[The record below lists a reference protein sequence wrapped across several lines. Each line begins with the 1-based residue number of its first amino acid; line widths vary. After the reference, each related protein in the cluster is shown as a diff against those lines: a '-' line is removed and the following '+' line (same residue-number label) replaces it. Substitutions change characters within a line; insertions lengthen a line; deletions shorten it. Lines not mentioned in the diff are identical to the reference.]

1 MNAPTPLPLPPAPL
15 PDAMTRTL
23 SDRFGERFSQSA
35 SVCGH
40 HGRDESPFAAMP
52 PQAVVFAETIDD
64 LVFAARQCSAW
75 RVPLVPFGAG
85 SSLEG
90 HVLAAEGGLCV
101 DMARMNRILKV
112 QSDDLTATV
121 QAGVTRKQL
130 NAEIRDRGLFFP
142 VDPGADATIGGM
154 AATRA
159 SGTNAV
165 RYGTMRDQVL
175 GMTVVMADGRIVTT
189 GRRARKSAAGYD
201 LTRLFIGSEGTLG
214 LIAELTVRL
223 HPVPESSA
231 VAICHFGTVEAAVR
245 TTIETIQCGVP
256 VARCELLDAAC
267 VIAINAYSRLQL
279 RESPLLMFE
288 FHGSEGSV
296 REQAQTVQAIAHE
309 HGGMDFGWANTP
321 EERNRLWAA
330 RHNVYFASL
339 QMRPGCRSLTTDV
352 CVPISQLAQCIA
364 QTEADFEATPFPHTI
379 VGHVGDGNFHVQM
392 LIDPES
398 AAELEHAEGI
408 NRRLVERAL
417 ALDGTCT
424 GEHGVGLHKIDFLV
438 QELGAEAVELM
449 KSIKR
454 AFDPQGLLNPGK
466 LLRL

>member
-1 MNAPTPLPLPPAPL
+1 M
-15 PDAMTRTL
+15 
-23 SDRFGERFSQSA
+23 
-35 SVCGH
+35 
-40 HGRDESPFAAMP
+40 
-52 PQAVVFAETIDD
+52 
-64 LVFAARQCSAW
+64 
-75 RVPLVPFGAG
+75 VPFGAG

-101 DMARMNRILKV
+101 DMARMNHVLKV

-245 TTIETIQCGVP
+245 TTIETIQCGVA

-267 VIAINAYSRLQL
+267 VKSINAYSRLQL

-309 HGGMDFGWANTP
+309 HGGMDFEWATTP
-321 EERNRLWAA
+321 EERSRLWAA

-339 QMRPGCRSLTTDV
+339 QTRPGCRSLTTDV
-352 CVPISQLAQCIA
+352 CVPISHLAQCIA
-364 QTEADFEATPFPHTI
+364 QTEADLVGAPFPHTI

-398 AAELEHAEGI
+398 AAELEQAESI
-408 NRRLVERAL
+408 NRRLVGRAL

-424 GEHGVGLHKIDFLV
+424 GEHGVGMHKIDFLV
-438 QELGAEAVELM
+438 QELGADAVELM